1 MVVGGATAASS
12 TAPSACVL
20 SVALDWMVFDV
31 VVVVLWDADFV
42 SPCECCVV
50 MEWYNTAVWWNQVCA
65 NVYVI
70 YLFIYFCVRF
80 ELIQDFVFAA
90 AKRDY
95 VKGLFHF
102 L

>member
-50 MEWYNTAVWWNQVCA
+50 ME
-65 NVYVI
+65 
-70 YLFIYFCVRF
+70 
-80 ELIQDFVFAA
+80 
-90 AKRDY
+90 
-95 VKGLFHF
+95 
-102 L
+102 